1 MKKKFN
7 IYCGLL
13 IAAIVFGIGITMFQN
28 GYLVVQGGIQGFEQA
43 KHERETGKNHDPLRA
58 YKAVRHLTTVEMMP
72 QIGTFLE
79 APDSITNLK
88 TGKKVPILTCVG
100 LVQSKDN
107 YRSNVNT
114 FLSNLSLIFII
125 IFWISFIKLIIGVNK
140 GRIFEQRT
148 ESLLAWGGWSVF
160 AMYILNWTE
169 VLVNHFTNVAEFE
182 FSEYNMIILNMPDT
196 ALLYSAFG
204 MLLMGQIFRIGR
216 EMKEEQELTI

>member
-1 MKKKFN
+1 M
-7 IYCGLL
+7 
-13 IAAIVFGIGITMFQN
+13 
-28 GYLVVQGGIQGFEQA
+28 
-43 KHERETGKNHDPLRA
+43 
-58 YKAVRHLTTVEMMP
+58 
-72 QIGTFLE
+72 
-79 APDSITNLK
+79 
-88 TGKKVPILTCVG
+88 
-100 LVQSKDN
+100 
-107 YRSNVNT
+107 
-114 FLSNLSLIFII
+114 IFII